1 MPIYRA
7 KTKCFVGQSLR
18 EEGEEFEYNGVFCKH
33 IELVSGSEPELPV
46 PSNTTLDS
54 AKDTPIDYEAMTKRQ
69 LEAYGRTIGIE
80 LDRRKTKANMI
91 KDLNDFT
98 GD

>member
-1 MPIYRA
+1 MPIYKA
-7 KTKCFVGQSLR
+7 KTKCFVGNSLR
-18 EEGEEFEYNGVFCKH
+18 EVGEEFEYNGEFCKH
-33 IELVSGSEPELPV
+33 LELISGSEAELPV

-80 LDRRKTKANMI
+80 LDRRQTKVSLIQKLEAI
-91 KDLNDFT
+91 SK
-98 GD
+98 